1 MLHWKSRLLFGL
13 ITALVLVSAVGAGW
27 TWQL

>member
-13 ITALVLVSAVGAGW
+13 IAALSILSAIGAGW
-27 TWQL
+27 TWRL